1 VSEIKRGKSKGKTN
15 WDKLR
20 ARQKTMPSP
29 SEKDRKETAEFWA
42 DADVVIPE
50 GKTRMTAR
58 FDTDLVEWFK
68 SYGPKYQTRMNA
80 VLRQFMCNQAEH
92 KTSNAVRSAMSSETS
107 GSAVTLEVRE
117 QAATEYLEA
126 LNQLGKI
133 CLHKGDHDGASKH
146 FQEVVNCYRRQIEG
160 NRFGGAGP

>member
-15 WDKLR
+15 WEKLR
-20 ARQKTMPSP
+20 VRQKAMPPP
-29 SEKDRKETAEFWA
+29 SEKDRKEAGEFWA

-92 KTSNAVRSAMSSETS
+92 KTSNDVRPGMSSDAS
-107 GSAVTLEVRE
+107 SSAIPLEVRE

-133 CLHKGDHDGASKH
+133 CLHKGDHEGASKH
-146 FQEVVNCYRRQIEG
+146 FLEVVNCYRREIEG
-160 NRFGGAGP
+160 NRSGGA